1 MNFEAFLATNWS
13 RVLLWT
19 TILAITGI
27 IIYEIIGSS
36 ALEGFIDTDSSM
48 GVGRSAF
55 WGRLVPRRSDVG
67 PELEVIG
74 INRQK
79 KYFAGYAD
87 VQRFSEKTDFCRM
100 VNQSD
105 QEEDMFFA
113 CGLGGTDNTSSISY
127 KSPTVKQG
135 LKLSRDDYMRDS
147 NGDGRDDYCRI
158 IKNDN
163 GQFEAQCNP
172 ATDSGFDL
180 EMLVDPNP
188 TKDIKILLEFYA
200 GIMFWLRLY
209 DDTLDYAQ
217 NLIIKTG
224 GGAKVGEFSVES
236 VDGTPPSF
244 LDSIK
249 EKNPSMRKIT
259 KTTGM
264 TFNGVNQYIR
274 IGDDRKLGFGTKVL
288 PRQMRAVSFWV
299 KFDEFTNNAHIFDFG
314 NGGGVDNV
322 WCGIQGRGNST
333 LGADNTDSLKK
344 ICEGIGQGNETL
356 PDGNS
361 GQQPELEVSPQKLM
375 KTTCAN
381 TNDFSCPDMQV
392 AAVVPSKKIMEIKS
406 SDTADMIYEIWEKK
420 VRKMRIKVPGMFRA
434 KEWIHIVIT
443 TAKSDSFRPDIKIYK
458 NGEMAFIQPSGW
470 MPTTSKLA
478 SNFIGK
484 SNWQDQTSQYA
495 NKDELFKGSIFD
507 FRAYNVPLSDKIIK
521 ETVHWG
527 KVKLGMESNVEDEN
541 DI

>member
-1 MNFEAFLATNWS
+1 
-13 RVLLWT
+13 
-19 TILAITGI
+19 
-27 IIYEIIGSS
+27 
-36 ALEGFIDTDSSM
+36 
-48 GVGRSAF
+48 
-55 WGRLVPRRSDVG
+55 
-67 PELEVIG
+67 
-74 INRQK
+74 
-79 KYFAGYAD
+79 
-87 VQRFSEKTDFCRM
+87 
-100 VNQSD
+100 
-105 QEEDMFFA
+105 
-113 CGLGGTDNTSSISY
+113 
-127 KSPTVKQG
+127 
-135 LKLSRDDYMRDS
+135 MRDS

-163 GQFEAQCNP
+163 GQFDAQCNP

-236 VDGTPPSF
+236 IDRKSPSF
-244 LDSIK
+244 MDSIK

-264 TFNGVNQYIR
+264 TFNGINQYIR

-288 PRQMRAVSFWV
+288 PRQMRAISFWV

-333 LGADNTDSLKK
+333 LGADSTDSLKK
-344 ICEGIGQGNETL
+344 ICDGIGQGNETL

-392 AAVVPSKKIMEIKS
+392 AVVVPSKKLMEIKS

-458 NGEMAFIQPSGW
+458 NGEMTFIQPSGW

-527 KVKLGMESNVEDEN
+527 KVKLGMESSLEDEN